1 MQGSSEGTVMDTV
14 HLSWAGHRFGHPNRP
29 LPVFEFLAWPGK
41 GRIKVKEKV
50 GNIGLLSG
58 DLLRGKKE

>member
-1 MQGSSEGTVMDTV
+1 MDTV